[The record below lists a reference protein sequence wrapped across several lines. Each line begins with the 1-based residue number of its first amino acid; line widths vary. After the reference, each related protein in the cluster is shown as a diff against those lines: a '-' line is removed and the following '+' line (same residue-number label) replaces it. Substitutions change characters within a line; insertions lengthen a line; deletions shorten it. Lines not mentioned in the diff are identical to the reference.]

1 MKKLISI
8 VSLGLALTL
17 TLMGFQ
23 TAYGADD
30 EERRHRLW

>member
-1 MKKLISI
+1 MKKLFPI

-17 TLMGFQ
+17 TGFPS
-23 TAYGADD
+23 AYSADD